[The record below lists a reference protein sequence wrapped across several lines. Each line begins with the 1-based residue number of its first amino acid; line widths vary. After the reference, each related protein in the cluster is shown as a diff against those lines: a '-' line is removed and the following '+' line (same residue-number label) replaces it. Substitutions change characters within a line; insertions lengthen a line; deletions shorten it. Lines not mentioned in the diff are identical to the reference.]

1 MRKNF
6 GRLDKRFNMISFLS
20 WVVIIATII
29 IIILIGIGVIR

>member
-6 GRLDKRFNMISFLS
+6 GRLDKRFNMIALLS